1 MKKRI
6 FRRTVTAAL
15 ALVLVLPLLGNI
27 ARATHPFIELVATD
41 VTLDETE
48 FTYTG
53 EEIRPNVT
61 VRCNGQLLTLDK
73 DYYLD
78 YANNIEVGEAK
89 VIVTGIATAGYA
101 GTVEHPFFIREA
113 ESEPEFTLITLT
125 EDMVTLDRSEYVYAG
140 SPIEPAVT
148 VTVEGKTLENGKD
161 FAVEYV
167 NNLIP
172 GTGTVI
178 VRGIATASETLGY
191 TGEVRKTFTILETP
205 QTEPTQPETSEPTQP
220 ETSEPTQP
228 ETSAPTQPSEPV
240 KPIYKITKGNKSSW
254 TQGSSASLSFTAD
267 GPFADFKG
275 VSIDGKKLE
284 KTHFDAKE
292 GTVVL
297 LKNAYLKTLKTG
309 EHKITLHF
317 TEADAEGTFTVSA
330 AGDNPKTGD
339 TIALWLMTMTLTG
352 TALVLLKKK
361 YA

>member
-1 MKKRI
+1 MKQLS

-15 ALVLVLPLLGNI
+15 AFVLVLPLLFTA

-53 EEIRPNVT
+53 SEIRPNVT
-61 VRCNGQLLTLDK
+61 VRVNGQLLTLDK

-78 YANNIEVGEAK
+78 YADNIEVGEAK

-101 GTVEHPFFIREA
+101 GTVEHPFFIREKQ
-113 ESEPEFTLITLT
+113 EEQEPEFTLIPLT
-125 EDMVTLDRSEYVYAG
+125 EDMVTLDRTEYVYAG
-140 SPIEPAVT
+140 TPIEPAVT
-148 VTVEGKTLENGKD
+148 VTVEGKALEKDKD

-191 TGEVRKTFTILETP
+191 TGEVRKSFTITEAP
-205 QTEPTQPETSEPTQP
+205 QTEPTEPETSEPTQP
-220 ETSEPTQP
+220 SEPTN
-228 ETSAPTQPSEPV
+228 PSEPV
-240 KPIYKITKGNKSSW
+240 KPVYKITKGNKSSW
-254 TQGSSASLSFTAD
+254 TQGSLSALSFTAD

-275 VSIDGKKLE
+275 VSVDGKKLE
-284 KTHFDAKE
+284 KSHFEAKE

-297 LKNAYLKTLKTG
+297 LSNAFLKTLKTG
-309 EHKITLHF
+309 DHTITLHF
-317 TEADAEGTFTVSA
+317 AEADAEGTFTVSA
-330 AGDNPKTGD
+330 AGENPKTGD
-339 TIALWLMTMTLTG
+339 TITLWLMTLTLTG
-352 TALVLLKKK
+352 TALVLLKKR